1 MINMTNLA
9 NFNIGDTVNYEKGQ
23 GIINWGRSKIQFDYV
38 PEGENMNG
46 FIHSTESF
54 GSVDGPGV
62 RFVIFV
68 AGCPMRCQFCHN
80 PDTWNMQVGEQKSAD
95 ELLAQA
101 LRYRSYWKDGGGITV
116 SGGEPLLQ
124 MDFMIELFQKAKEK
138 GINTTIDTSGAPF
151 TREEPFF
158 GKFNELMKYTDL
170 LLVDIKHIDD
180 EQHKLLT
187 GHTNKNI
194 LDMARYLSEIG
205 KPVWIRHV
213 LVPEKSDK
221 DEYLKELYKFIKT
234 LDNVEKVEVLPYHT
248 FGEYKWKELGY
259 DYPLA
264 GIEPPTKER
273 IKNANEILHTGQ
285 G

>member
-1 MINMTNLA
+1 MTNLA

-23 GIINWGRSKIQFDYV
+23 GMINWGRSEIQFDYV

-151 TREEPFF
+151 TRKEPFF

-187 GHTNKNI
+187 GQTNKNI

-213 LVPEKSDK
+213 LVPERSDK
-221 DEYLKELYKFIKT
+221 DEYLKELYEFIKT
-234 LDNVEKVEVLPYHT
+234 LGNVEKVEVLPYHT

-285 G
+285 E